1 LSLRLAVYTL
11 FGKNKIKFGQKY
23 SASPKISTPVTCGV
37 ILHAHPVRGESHIQ
51 RNANREVAV
60 VVIVLVVKA
69 QKVLKV
75 ELDLV

>member
-23 SASPKISTPVTCGV
+23 SASPKTSTPVTCGV

-51 RNANREVAV
+51 RNANREVAAV
-60 VVIVLVVKA
+60 VSSVYDVTYVASFMGASI
-69 QKVLKV
+69 
-75 ELDLV
+75 